1 MKGHRIYD
9 LHSCAV
15 TLRRQIE
22 LGLPGAAV
30 VAGAIVGGTVD
41 VVSGFAVDV
50 DVDVD
55 GVTVVVVL
63 VVVDVVVVVEMVIS
77 GVVTVVLATDDVLGS
92 DVGAGVVKL
101 AAV

>member
-22 LGLPGAAV
+22 LGLPGSGAAAAV
-30 VAGAIVGGTVD
+30 VAGV

-63 VVVDVVVVVEMVIS
+63 VVVVDVVVVVEMVIS